1 MKMDPYAN
9 VSEQWRILAGLY
21 SDDAKERLLEL
32 REALSKWTGFSPS
45 ENAPSFL
52 DVKMWM
58 K

>member
-1 MKMDPYAN
+1 MDPYAN
-9 VSEQWRILAGLY
+9 VSEQWRILAGRH

>member
-1 MKMDPYAN
+1 MDPEAN
-9 VSEQWRILAGLY
+9 VKEQWAILAELY

-32 REALSKWTGFSPS
+32 REALSQWTGFSPS
-45 ENAPSFL
+45 ENAPSYI

>member
-1 MKMDPYAN
+1 MDPNAN
-9 VSEQWRILAGLY
+9 VKEQWQILAGLY

-52 DVKMWM
+52 DVKVWM

>member
-1 MKMDPYAN
+1 MDPDAN
-9 VSEQWRILAGLY
+9 VKEQWQILAGLY

-52 DVKMWM
+52 DVKVWM